1 MSNQANFQRF
11 DRANGRT
18 LAVAGE
24 LDLAVGTQFAD
35 ELTLLVAEAHSP
47 AFVDLSG
54 CTFMDSTGINALL
67 TAREHG
73 AAHGVPLVVA
83 AASPACRRVLEVCG
97 VWDLLQAHS

>member
-1 MSNQANFQRF
+1 MSNQASFKRF

-18 LAVAGE
+18 LAVDGE
-24 LDLAVGTQFAD
+24 IDLAVGAEFTD

-67 TAREHG
+67 DAAEFG
-73 AAHGVPLVVA
+73 AEAGVPLVVV
-83 AASPACRRVLEVCG
+83 AASPPCRRVLEVCG
-97 VWDLLQAHS
+97 VWDMLQAHA